1 MEYLILIV
9 TLAGIVF
16 GADWLVAGAVSIARR
31 FRVSDFVIG
40 AAIVGIGTSM
50 PELVVSFFGA
60 IKGNADVAIGNVV
73 GSNIFNVLGILGVT
87 ALFFPIAID
96 KQNMTFEIPLCIAV
110 SVLVTLLAFNF
121 FDGTPAVLGRLDG
134 LVLILLFAGFMWY
147 SFARDKKEKGERAL
161 HEARSEEAIRR
172 EGERAPHDAGVIGDP
187 AEAIRQEEKTPLW
200 WAIAKVIGGLAVLIV
215 SCDLFVENAV
225 AVARSFGVNDA
236 FISLTLIACGTSL
249 PELAASVVAAFKKNT
264 QLALGNI
271 VGSNI
276 FNILLILGLSSQVMP
291 LTSAGITWVDY
302 VVMIAAATVPLLFG
316 FKGKIGRVGGLL
328 MVASFVLYTWYLLM
342 GQG

>member
-1 MEYLILIV
+1 MEYVILIV

-87 ALFFPIAID
+87 ALFFPIAIN

-121 FDGTPAVLGRLDG
+121 FDGTSAVLGRLDG
-134 LVLILLFAGFMWY
+134 WVLILLFAGFMWY
-147 SFARDKKEKGERAL
+147 SFVRDKKEIDA
-161 HEARSEEAIRR
+161 EAIRR
-172 EGERAPHDAGVIGDP
+172 EGE
-187 AEAIRQEEKTPLW
+187 EAMDTTPLW
-200 WAIAKVIGGLAVLIV
+200 WAITKVIGGLAVLIV
-215 SCDLFVENAV
+215 SCDLFVENVV

-276 FNILLILGLSSQVMP
+276 FNILLILGVSSQVMP
-291 LTSAGITWVDY
+291 LTSVGITWVDY
-302 VVMIAAATVPLLFG
+302 MVMIAAATVPLLFG
-316 FKGKIGRVGGLL
+316 FKRKIGRVGGLL
-328 MVASFVLYTWYLLM
+328 MVASFVLYTWYLLSM
-342 GQG
+342 Q